1 MKLFEE
7 ITAQDMLDYLH
18 KLVVKEM
25 KRGEVAKASK
35 VTVLMTMIEET
46 AKETAKEKGL
56 DR

>member
-18 KLVVKEM
+18 EFVIKEM
-25 KRGEVAKASK
+25 KRGEVENASK
-35 VTVLMTMIEET
+35 VTILMAMIEDT
-46 AKETAKEKGL
+46 AKETAKEKGI

>member
-18 KLVVKEM
+18 QQVIKEM
-25 KRGEVAKASK
+25 KLGKVASASK

-46 AKETAKEKGL
+46 AKEAAKERGL

>member
-7 ITAQDMLDYLH
+7 ITAQDMLDYLYRE
-18 KLVVKEM
+18 VIKEM
-25 KRGEVAKASK
+25 KLGKVAIASK

>member
-18 KLVVKEM
+18 QQVIKEM
-25 KRGEVAKASK
+25 KLGKVASASI

-46 AKETAKEKGL
+46 AKEAAKERGL

>member
-18 KLVVKEM
+18 EQVIKEM
-25 KRGEVAKASK
+25 KRGKVASASK

-46 AKETAKEKGL
+46 AKETAKERGL
-56 DR
+56 NR